1 MFKRLAW
8 LFLVVATISIFV
20 ACSSDDERVSSTSQ
34 SAVASCKSPYDCCS
48 ERTDNC
54 KLNYGD
60 PMEKYLGFTAYS
72 NGACT
77 NGGSGIYQCTT
88 FATSFF
94 KTALH
99 LDLGGLGNGGDF
111 VDSALSS
118 KYLNSEIFVFKAD
131 RQEPPRETDMLSF
144 PEYVHYCT
152 ERDKDERCIKW
163 DADWHETYGHV
174 VVVSGVHRDVN
185 GNVTT
190 VDIIE
195 QNVVPSVCAKKPIPS
210 YGRTLR
216 VDPKT
221 FYVHGF
227 NTELT
232 ATLKWTYAGIVRHN
246 LAGFYSDVGWNGD
259 GTTEAFRK
267 KYTQYNGKL
276 GWAFDNGGGPFVHKV
291 RDVLVQDFVN
301 TDSKNQFGTDGKT
314 MLLYSSWNGINR
326 TSLMKEGFRCVYA
339 ALKNT
344 QGQSMGGIELLG
356 VPTDD
361 DHGAYILSNVNGSIV
376 NGSGNQTC
384 AEYRDGSNGAKSVK
398 AYQPTERGCLW
409 YRDDVDRTVH
419 VHANDGAMIS
429 DAELARISAL
439 CNVSVLNNPP
449 GPDCKDDC
457 TPGTQQCLGSSQ
469 IQICG
474 HPGPDS
480 CYHWLT
486 NSCASGTACVSNSC
500 VSVTAS
506 TGGTTGAGGASPTG
520 GSVSTGGSTPVGIQN
535 CVHSARRCTSN
546 PNTYDACIK
555 DLDSGDTNWMTL
567 DCSAGYVCTP
577 SSGRCDTP
585 IPIGSGGASSTGG
598 TTSVVI
604 ATGGSPSFGG
614 TSSVGGTT
622 FVATGGAPIATGGVS
637 STGGMS
643 AVGGAMSS
651 GGTASVDNTLRF
663 HYEGSVAGN
672 YIVKAWWNTLTS
684 ADSWNTS
691 LSSRG
696 CIDTDIS
703 DKSFDCVLPVPSGKQ
718 DFLFQVD
725 LPDGRFWGDMSYD
738 PTGGQGATIGTVT
751 ITKGDVTYNYV
762 MVSNG
767 EGPLY
772 MNGLLSVVP

>member
-1 MFKRLAW
+1 MQYNRTSYYQ
-8 LFLVVATISIFV
+8 LVSLLLGGSIFI
-20 ACSSDDERVSSTSQ
+20 ACSGDGDPTSSSNDAITASDCKTTESYSKPKTGAYTCWTEYFGTDSSGTGY
-34 SAVASCKSPYDCCS
+34 CGRDYKDDCC
-48 ERTDNC
+48 EKTTDGC
-54 KLNYGD
+54 GTIYG
-60 PMEKYLGFTAYS
+60 EKIASYYGTDAHS

-77 NGGSGIYQCTT
+77 TGGSGYHQCVR
-88 FATSFF
+88 FVQDFLSTSL
-94 KTALH
+94 KYSI
-99 LDLGGLGNGGDF
+99 GSLGNANKAF
-111 VDSALSS
+111 ENAQKKTSHN
-118 KYLNSEIFVFKAD
+118 KEIFTVAASEGKL
-131 RQEPPRETDMLSF
+131 PRETDVLV
-144 PEYVHYCT
+144 YDHGQ
-152 ERDKDERCIKW
+152 
-163 DADWHETYGHV
+163 YGHV
-174 VVVSGVHRDVN
+174 VIVRDGITTTNDGATYTIPLIEENVASGSPCYQRKATATRDSNGSYTVS
-185 GNVTT
+185 
-190 VDIIE
+190 
-195 QNVVPSVCAKKPIPS
+195 A
-210 YGRTLR
+210 
-216 VDPKT
+216 
-221 FYVHGF
+221 GF
-227 NTELT
+227 NNNVG
-232 ATLKWTYAGIVRHN
+232 WTFLGMIRHN
-246 LAGFYSDVGWNGD
+246 LAGFYAKQGEPNDV
-259 GTTEAFRK
+259 FKK
-267 KYTQYNGKL
+267 KYTSYAGKL
-276 GWAFDNGGGPFVHKV
+276 GYGFNDHGGGPFVHDV
-291 RDVLVQDFVN
+291 RGVMLQNFESNVADN
-301 TDSKNQFGTDGKT
+301 RFGTDGQTALALGKDGKSAY
-314 MLLYSSWNGINR
+314 LL
-326 TSLMKEGFRCVYA
+326 KEGFWGAYKCIPGSDGK
-339 ALKNT
+339 ALGGAEYLGAPKT
-344 QGQSMGGIELLG
+344 DELQGKLDGNCQIIPNAGQD
-356 VPTDD
+356 VPT
-361 DHGAYILSNVNGSIV
+361 V
-376 NGSGNQTC
+376 T
-384 AEYRDGSNGAKSVK
+384 
-398 AYQPTERGCLW
+398 YQQFEGGCLW
-409 YRDDVDRTVH
+409 WRDAVDGNVH
-419 VHANDGAMIS
+419 IHLYSGNLI
-429 DAELARISAL
+429 DATKATACGVKVE
-439 CNVSVLNNPP
+439 NNPP
-449 GPDCKDDC
+449 SADCKDDC

-500 VSVTAS
+500 VSVIPS
-506 TGGTTGAGGASPTG
+506 TGGTTGAGGTSSTG

-567 DCSAGYVCTP
+567 DCSAGYICTP

-751 ITKGDVTYNYV
+751 ITKGNVTYNYV